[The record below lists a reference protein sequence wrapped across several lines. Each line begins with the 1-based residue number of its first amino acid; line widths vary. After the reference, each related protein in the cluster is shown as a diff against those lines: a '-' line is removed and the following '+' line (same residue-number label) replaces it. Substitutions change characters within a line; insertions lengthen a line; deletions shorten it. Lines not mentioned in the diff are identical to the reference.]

1 MYPYLIAAFLV
12 LHGLIHAIGLATTF
26 GNAEIEGF
34 SGAPTLDVGAA
45 LPAFSLLWGVALA
58 GMLAAAVGVA
68 LGQAWWRPVALVAAV
83 VSTIAVT
90 VWWQDARFGAVA
102 NALVVIA
109 VVAASRIPD
118 VAHLTC
124 V

>member
-12 LHGLIHAIGLATTF
+12 LHGLIHAIGLVTTF

-34 SGAPTLDVGAA
+34 SGSPTLDVGSA

-58 GMLAAAVGVA
+58 GMLAAAAGVA

-90 VWWQDARFGAVA
+90 VWWQDARFGTVA

-118 VAHLTC
+118 VAH
-124 V
+124 